1 MNTNDTMLS
10 SNFIKESELV
20 NKGFVIIDI
29 LFKQTGWH
37 LVKNEKNWISYTK
50 FGDETSVFDIKFLP
64 DSVVVS
70 IPIKNSPYQ
79 YVTSFNNYYDASEY
93 IEQRLN
99 DYMK

>member
-1 MNTNDTMLS
+1 MNTTDTVLS
-10 SNFIKESELV
+10 SNIVKESELV

-29 LFKQTGWH
+29 LFKQSGWH
-37 LVKNEKNWISYTK
+37 LVKNETNRISYTK
-50 FGDETSVFDIKFLP
+50 FGDESSVFDIKFLS
-64 DSVVVS
+64 DSVIVS

-79 YVTSFNNYYDASEY
+79 YVTSFNNYYDASVY